1 MTKRVLIVD
10 KTHKVLTE
18 ILTDKGFSC
27 EEFSGK
33 TLEDLE
39 SVIGNYTGAIIRS
52 KFTFNKDLLDKATN
66 LKFIGR
72 VGAGMESIDVEYAES
87 KGIRCYNSP
96 QGNMDAVGEHAVG
109 MLLVLLNNLFTA
121 NYQVKGGIWNRE
133 ENRGSEIKGKTVGII
148 GYGNMGSTFARKI
161 SGFGANVISYD
172 KYKTNYSD
180 GYTIETSLDTLMNES
195 DIISLHV
202 PLTDETKYMIDSKF
216 IDKVR
221 KPFILI
227 NTARGPV
234 VNTADLIQAIDNNK
248 IVGAGLDV
256 LEFEETSFEN
266 VSMYEN
272 KTFKELVKKENVIL
286 SPHIAGWTHESKIK
300 LAKILAEKIIENH

>member
-1 MTKRVLIVD
+1 MTKKVLIVD
-10 KTHKVLTE
+10 KTNKVLTE
-18 ILTDKGFSC
+18 VLTKNGFTC

-39 SVIGNYTGAIIRS
+39 SVIANYTGAIIRS
-52 KFTFNKDLLDKATN
+52 KFTFNKDLLDKANN
-66 LKFIGR
+66 LEFIGR
-72 VGAGMESIDVEYAES
+72 VGAGMESIDVEYAER

-109 MLLVLLNNLFTA
+109 MLLVLMNNLFIA
-121 NYQVKGGIWNRE
+121 NHQVKGGIWNRE
-133 ENRGSEIKGKTVGII
+133 ENRGSEINGKTVGII
-148 GYGNMGSTFARKI
+148 GYGNMGSTFAKKI
-161 SGFGANVISYD
+161 SGFEANVISYD

-180 GYTIETSLDTLMNES
+180 SYTTETSLEDLMDKS

-202 PLTDETKYMIDSKF
+202 PLTAETKYMINSKF
-216 IDKVR
+216 INKVR

-234 VNTADLIQAIDNNK
+234 VNTADLINGIDNNK
-248 IVGAGLDV
+248 VIGAGLDV
-256 LEFEETSFEN
+256 LEFEETSFEK
-266 VSMYEN
+266 VSMYDN
-272 KTFKELVKKENVIL
+272 KIFKELVKKQNIIL

-300 LAKILAEKIIENH
+300 LAKILADKIVENH